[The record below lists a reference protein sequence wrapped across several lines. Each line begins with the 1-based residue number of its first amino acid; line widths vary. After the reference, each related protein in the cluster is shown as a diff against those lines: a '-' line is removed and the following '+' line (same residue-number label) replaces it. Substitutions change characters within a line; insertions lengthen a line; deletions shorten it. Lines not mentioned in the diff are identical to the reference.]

1 MAQLDG
7 WNKLKFQNESE
18 YYELLG
24 FLAKDDP
31 VFVLE
36 TVENGRSGAGA
47 AQTIF
52 RLQNGYSF
60 DGLPRVI
67 KEAYE
72 VGNDPVR
79 LSETRFIRN
88 LIENHS
94 FSKKTTSG
102 EDDYITHWYKTSLD
116 DVIDTVPVDYL
127 RDFYRG
133 YEWDCSLIERIRR
146 HSVEEYNED
155 NTTVQES
162 AEPESHTEGRKKQYY
177 TTRYER
183 DSRNRKEAIRIHGTK
198 CMICG
203 FDYEKLYGE
212 LGKGYIEVHHIKP
225 LASQEE
231 EVTVSP
237 KTDLIC
243 VCANCHRMLHRYKNY
258 IISVDELR
266 RIIGQGDEKNE

>member
-7 WNKLKFQNESE
+7 WNKLKFQNDGE

-31 VFVLE
+31 IFILE
-36 TVENGRSGAGA
+36 TVENGRSGAGG

-72 VGNDPVR
+72 AGNDPIR

-94 FSKKTTSG
+94 FSDKTTSG

-116 DVIDTVPVDYL
+116 DVIDTVPVDHL

-133 YEWDCSLIERIRR
+133 YEWECSLIERIRR
-146 HSVEEYNED
+146 HSTEEYNDD

-162 AEPESHTEGRKKQYY
+162 TETESRTEGRKRQYY

-183 DSRNRKEAIRIHGTK
+183 DSRNRREAIRVHGTK

-203 FDYEKLYGE
+203 FDYEKVYGE

-231 EVTVSP
+231 EVVVNP
-237 KTDLIC
+237 ETDLIC
-243 VCANCHRMLHRYKNY
+243 VCANCHRMLHRYRNY
-258 IISVDELR
+258 IISVEELR
-266 RIIGQGDEKNE
+266 NLIGNIKN